1 MSTVGPLQGR
11 ARHPALITGSVMLA
25 TILYSIDWTIAVV
38 ALPHMQ
44 GTFSATQDQISWVI
58 TSYIVASAIMIPTAG
73 WLSTRFGRKRVFM
86 TAIAGFMLA
95 SLLCGIADT
104 LTAVV
109 ISRILQGASGAF
121 LVPLSQ
127 SIILDTYPPADQG
140 RAMALWGIGAV
151 MGPVIGPTLGG
162 YLTEYFTWRYIF
174 YINIPFGLLALAG
187 AAAFVPETVRD
198 PRRRLDIFGFVTLA
212 LGVGMLQMMLD
223 RGGRL
228 DWFESSEIVIELWL
242 AGLGLYLFV
251 AHVLTAR
258 APFLDPRLFANR
270 NFSVGILFVFVY
282 GFITIPP
289 LVLMPPFMQDLRGY
303 PIDTVGLLQS
313 PRGVGLFVAMLLGGR
328 LTGTVGPRKLIA
340 FGLACLIVSS
350 LAMSRWNLDVG
361 TWPIVWTGLLQGAGA
376 GIILVPIQAL
386 AFPSLDPSQRTEA
399 AAVFNLVRSI
409 GSSIGV
415 SVALTIFTRTA
426 TMSHARLVEHV
437 SPYNELLRYES
448 VARAVD
454 ITSTAGLAAL
464 EQQIETQAQLFAYT
478 TDFYLLALAALAGFP
493 LLLLIGMRRRAVAAG
508 TPAE

>member
-1 MSTVGPLQGR
+1 MSTAGRPQGR
-11 ARHPALITGSVMLA
+11 ARHPALVTGSVMLA

-44 GTFSATQDQISWVI
+44 GSFTATQDQISWVI

-73 WLSTRFGRKRVFM
+73 WLSTRYGRKRVFM
-86 TAIAGFMLA
+86 IAIAGFMLA
-95 SLLCGIADT
+95 SLLCGTADS
-104 LTAVV
+104 LTAEVLA
-109 ISRILQGASGAF
+109 RILQGASGAF

-127 SIILDTYPPADQG
+127 SIILDTYPPAEQG

-187 AAAFVPETVRD
+187 AAAFVRETVRD
-198 PRRRLDIFGFVTLA
+198 PRRKLDMFGFVTLA

-223 RGGRL
+223 RGERL
-228 DWFESSEIVIELWL
+228 DWFESREIVIELWL

-251 AHVLTAR
+251 AHVLTTR

-270 NFSVGILFVFVY
+270 NFAIGILFVFVY
-282 GFITIPP
+282 GLITVPP

-313 PRGVGLFVAMLLGGR
+313 PRGIGLLVAMLLGGR
-328 LTGTVGPRKLIA
+328 LTGVVGPRKLIA
-340 FGLACLIVSS
+340 FGLACMIVSS
-350 LAMSRWNLDVG
+350 AAMSGWNLDVG
-361 TWPIVWTGLLQGAGA
+361 AWPIVWTGFLQGVGA

-386 AFPSLDPSQRTEA
+386 AFPSLEPGQRTEA

-415 SVALTIFTRTA
+415 SIALTILTRTA
-426 TMSHARLVEHV
+426 TASRARLVEHA
-437 SPYNELLRYES
+437 SPYNELLQYEA
-448 VARAVD
+448 VARGVD

-464 EQQIETQAQLFAYT
+464 ERQITAQAQLFAYT
-478 TDFYLLALAALAGFP
+478 TDFRLLALAAVAGLP
-493 LLLLIGMRRRAVAAG
+493 LLLLIGMRRRRAAPEA
-508 TPAE
+508 PAA

>member
-1 MSTVGPLQGR
+1 MSLQGASGR

-44 GTFSATQDQISWVI
+44 GTFSATHDQISWVI

-73 WLSTRFGRKRVFM
+73 WLSLRYGRKRVFM
-86 TAIAGFMLA
+86 AAIAGFMVA
-95 SLLCGIADT
+95 SLLCGVADS

-109 ISRILQGASGAF
+109 LSRILQGACGAF

-127 SIILDTYPPADQG
+127 SIILDTYPPAEQG

-187 AAAFVPETVRD
+187 TAAFVAETVRD
-198 PRRRLDIFGFVTLA
+198 RARKLDVFGFLTLA

-223 RGGRL
+223 RGQRF
-228 DWFESSEIVIELWL
+228 DWFESREIVIELWL

-251 AHVLTAR
+251 AHVLTTR
-258 APFLDPRLFANR
+258 SPFLDPRLFANR
-270 NFSVGILFVFVY
+270 NFAIGILFVFVY
-282 GFITIPP
+282 GLITVPP
-289 LVLMPPFMQDLRGY
+289 LVLMPPFLQDLRGY
-303 PIDTVGLLQS
+303 PIDTIGLLQS
-313 PRGVGLFVAMLLGGR
+313 PRGVGLLAAMLLGGR
-328 LTGTVGPRKLIA
+328 LTGVVGPRKLIS
-340 FGLACLIVSS
+340 FGIACMIVSS
-350 LAMSRWNLDVG
+350 AAMSDWNLDVG
-361 TWPIVWTGLLQGAGA
+361 AWPIVWTGFLQGVGA

-386 AFPSLDPSQRTEA
+386 AFPSLDPVQRTEA

-415 SVALTIFTRTA
+415 SIALTIFTRTA
-426 TMSHARLVEHV
+426 TMSRARLVEHV
-437 SPYNELLRYES
+437 TPYNELLQYGS
-448 VARAVD
+448 VARSVD
-454 ITSTAGLAAL
+454 IGSAAGLAHL
-464 EQQIETQAQLFAYT
+464 EREIMSQAELFGYT
-478 TDFYLLALAALAGFP
+478 TDFRLLAIAALAGLP
-493 LLLLIGMRRRAVAAG
+493 LLLLIGRTRNAVAA
-508 TPAE
+508 TLPVE

>member
-1 MSTVGPLQGR
+1 MSTRGAPPRR

-44 GTFSATQDQISWVI
+44 GTFSSTQDQISWVI

-73 WLSTRFGRKRVFM
+73 WLSVRFGRKRVFM
-86 TAIAGFMLA
+86 TAIAGFMAA
-95 SLLCGIADT
+95 SLLCGVSDS
-104 LTAVV
+104 LTGEVL
-109 ISRILQGASGAF
+109 SRILQGACGAF

-127 SIILDTYPPADQG
+127 SIILDTYPPAEQG
-140 RAMALWGIGAV
+140 RAMAFWGIGAV

-162 YLTEYFTWRYIF
+162 YLTEYLTWRYIF

-187 AAAFVPETVRD
+187 TAAFVSETVRD
-198 PRRRLDIFGFVTLA
+198 PHRKLDMFGFVTLA

-228 DWFESSEIVIELWL
+228 DWFDSNEIVIELWL

-251 AHVLTAR
+251 AHVLTTR

-270 NFSVGILFVFVY
+270 NFAIGILFVFVY
-282 GFITIPP
+282 GLITVPP

-313 PRGVGLFVAMLLGGR
+313 PRGVGLLVAMLLGGR
-328 LTGTVGPRKLIA
+328 LTGVVGPRKLIA
-340 FGLACLIVSS
+340 FGLACMIVSS
-350 LAMSRWNLDVG
+350 AAMARWNLDVG
-361 TWPIVWTGLLQGAGA
+361 TWPIIWTGFLQGVGA
-376 GIILVPIQAL
+376 GIILVPIQAI
-386 AFPSLDPSQRTEA
+386 AFPSLDPGQRTEA

-415 SVALTIFTRTA
+415 SIALTIFTRTA
-426 TMSHARLVEHV
+426 TMSRARLVEHIN
-437 SPYNELLRYES
+437 PYNELLRYES
-448 VARAVD
+448 VARGVD
-454 ITSTAGLAAL
+454 IGSTAGLA
-464 EQQIETQAQLFAYT
+464 EIERVIVAQAELFAYT
-478 TDFYLLALAALAGFP
+478 NDFLLLALAAVAGLP
-493 LLLLIGMRRRAVAAG
+493 LLLLAG
-508 TPAE
+508 TRRGPAQRHGSR